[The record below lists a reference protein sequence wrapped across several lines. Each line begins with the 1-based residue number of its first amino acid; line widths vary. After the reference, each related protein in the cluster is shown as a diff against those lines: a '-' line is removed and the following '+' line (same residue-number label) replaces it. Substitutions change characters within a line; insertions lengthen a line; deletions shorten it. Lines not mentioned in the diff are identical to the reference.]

1 MTLFEYFNSQIGDIS
16 NPVQWVFMAFA
27 VLWIVSD
34 FLHVFFTA
42 IFSGFKK

>member
-1 MTLFEYFNSQIGDIS
+1 MTLYEFFVEQIGDVS
-16 NPVQWVFMAFA
+16 NPVIWVFLAFST
-27 VLWIVSD
+27 LWIVSD